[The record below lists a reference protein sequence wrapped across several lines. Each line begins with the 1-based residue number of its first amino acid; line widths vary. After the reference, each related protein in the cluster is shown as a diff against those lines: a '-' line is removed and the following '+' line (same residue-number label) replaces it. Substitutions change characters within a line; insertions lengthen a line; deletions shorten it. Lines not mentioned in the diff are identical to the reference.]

1 MRLLK
6 RSLLPPLA
14 LSLVA
19 CVHVTSD
26 VTALPPEDTPPVE
39 EAVFSQAELD
49 QMLAPIALYPDVL
62 LSQVLMASTYP
73 LEVVE
78 ASRWSRD
85 HSELSGD
92 EAVQAVEAEHWD
104 YSVKALVAFP
114 DLIQLMDE
122 NLSWTR
128 RLGDAFIVQEEQ
140 VMETIQNLRA
150 VALDEGQLDELEHL
164 VIEEREEA
172 IIIEPADVR
181 VVYVPYYNTRYVY
194 GNWWWYDYP
203 PYYWGPPPVHY
214 SSVGFHWSRG
224 FRVSTSFYY
233 SNCYWPSYNVVVV
246 KPHKHHHH
254 HHDFDRSITKRHYRR
269 DAPVWKHDPSH
280 RGGVRYREERLN
292 DVEDRRRAVVTQREA
307 IKAPESRQGQMI
319 ARNSQRPE
327 SRTGPVVKQERLKE
341 TRYASGNK
349 KTEQRERTTYRP
361 PETRR
366 LAPTQKE
373 GEKAVTRPSQTKR
386 PGWGSVIAENSR
398 QKPNTPTRSTKPSG
412 NKEKKRGTVASNPS
426 KPKQQPRAE
435 PPKRQ
440 PPPTKVE
447 RSDDS
452 GSSGNS
458 RWTSNDSYASR
469 GYQRESRERT
479 QRAPIRRNDP

>member
-19 CVHVTSD
+19 CVHVSSD
-26 VTALPPEDTPPVE
+26 VTAVTPEEPPPVE

-62 LSQVLMASTYP
+62 LSQVLMAATYP

-85 HSELSGD
+85 NPNLSGD
-92 EAVQAVEAEHWD
+92 EAVQAVADAHWD

-128 RLGDAFIVQEEQ
+128 RLGDAFIIQEEQ
-140 VMETIQNLRA
+140 VMETVQNLRH
-150 VALDEGQLDELEHL
+150 VAMNEGRLEELEHL
-164 VIEEREEA
+164 VIEEHEEA

-224 FRVSTSFYY
+224 FRVSTRFYF
-233 SNCYWPSYNVVVV
+233 SNCYWPSHRVVVV
-246 KPHKHHHH
+246 KPHKHRHH

-292 DVEDRRRAVVTQREA
+292 DADDRRRAVARQREA
-307 IKAPESRQGQMI
+307 IK
-319 ARNSQRPE
+319 
-327 SRTGPVVKQERLKE
+327 V
-341 TRYASGNK
+341 
-349 KTEQRERTTYRP
+349 

-366 LAPTQKE
+366 EQLAVQGGQRADRSGPVVQRERRHDTPGTTVRKEKERRERPTYQPPE
-373 GEKAVTRPSQTKR
+373 QRRMTPTRTERTPVVQQAEKKKR
-386 PGWGSVIAENSR
+386 PGWGSVIAENR
-398 QKPNTPTRSTKPSG
+398 RP
-412 NKEKKRGTVASNPS
+412 KEE
-426 KPKQQPRAE
+426 QPARAE

-440 PPPTKVE
+440 PTPPKAE
-447 RSDDS
+447 RTDESSSSSD
-452 GSSGNS
+452 S
-458 RWTSNDSYASR
+458 RWKGRDAYANR
-469 GYQRESRERT
+469 GYQRENRERT
-479 QRAPIRRNDP
+479 HRMPIRRDDP